1 MIIYAIIILLTT
13 ILAYMVTVVE
23 KKTKNKVIIYLL
35 KILAILFPSII
46 AGIRFGV
53 GTDYLGVYEPFFEEV
68 LNGNIAQRSREF
80 EIGYVLI
87 NRIVILFGG
96 NFNIVMF
103 ICSLIT
109 NAFIYLGLDYYK
121 DKINVPLAYF
131 FYMILFY
138 QRTFN
143 LVRQMMSIAIV
154 FYAFKFLDI
163 KDREE
168 ETKREYIFYII
179 KQIIKYLSF
188 VIIASLFQRTTL
200 IMLAI
205 PCILFVYR
213 KPKYKILKIS
223 SYIILL
229 TIILNFSVIGDLLSK
244 SEKLKYYAFYFSKK
258 GATSL
263 SITYLIRILPSILP
277 YFLLRKEI
285 DKDEQISMLYGVNII
300 GCILILLAYF
310 TNTYGE
316 RIALFFNIFQV
327 ILFSY
332 YITKLKTFN
341 KKKVFWVV
349 STSIILVNCVIW
361 YNDYI
366 LKGRDET
373 LPYRTIFSKE
383 YKEHKLNEG

>member
-1 MIIYAIIILLTT
+1 MIIYAIIILLT
-13 ILAYMVTVVE
+13 IIMAYVVNVVE

-35 KILAILFPSII
+35 KVLAILFPSIV

-68 LNGNIAQRSREF
+68 LSGNIAQRSREF

-121 DKINVPLAYF
+121 EKINVPLAYF

-163 KDREE
+163 KDKEKE
-168 ETKREYIFYII
+168 SKKEYIFYIT
-179 KQIIKYLSF
+179 KQILKYLGF
-188 VIIASLFQRTTL
+188 VIVASLFQRTTL

-205 PCILFVYR
+205 PCILFIYR

-229 TIILNFSVIGDLLSK
+229 TIILNFSVIGELLKK
-244 SEKLKYYAFYFSKK
+244 SEEFKYYAFYFSKK
-258 GATSL
+258 GAASL

-277 YFLLRKEI
+277 YFLIRNKI

-327 ILFSY
+327 VLFSY
-332 YITKLKTFN
+332 YITQFN
-341 KKKVFWVV
+341 NISKKKIFWVL
-349 STSIILVNCVIW
+349 SSIAIILINCTIW

-366 LKGRDET
+366 LHCRRNNSIHFCRS
-373 LPYRTIFSKE
+373 YS
-383 YKEHKLNEG
+383 Y